1 MAKRPSSKSAA
12 GTTAVADAEEKSPA
26 KGGGKRFGK
35 GSRGTS
41 YTTGAAKNRHLVIV
55 ESPSKAKT
63 INKYLGPEYL
73 VLASVGHVRDLPS
86 KNPKGVKSPVPGVDL
101 EQKFKPTYE
110 VLAGKDKVVSDL
122 KRAAKESLASGKE
135 VWFATDL
142 DREGEAI
149 AWHLSQELGV
159 SPEHAKRVVFDAIT
173 KTEIQRAFANPRS
186 INVDMV
192 NAQQARR
199 ILD

>member
-1 MAKRPSSKSAA
+1 MAKRPSSKSPA

-110 VLAGKDKVVSDL
+110 VLAGKDHGLRSRQTGNPQAPK
-122 KRAAKESLASGKE
+122 ASGYTR
-135 VWFATDL
+135 AM
-142 DREGEAI
+142 EGFDT
-149 AWHLSQELGV
+149 HKLSPNWAV
-159 SPEHAKRVVFDAIT
+159 T
-173 KTEIQRAFANPRS
+173 
-186 INVDMV
+186 
-192 NAQQARR
+192 
-199 ILD
+199 